1 MRILGYN
8 LPTRASAPL
17 SALACIFGRSKT
29 SPDMAAPDPK
39 FVEKLKNKI
48 ENAAVL
54 VFAKS
59 TCPYCI
65 KVKKRFTDLKIPFGY
80 LDLDHK
86 ATGPITQS
94 ALKVITGV
102 QTVPQIFFRGKFMGG
117 CSDVEKI
124 PDDELVAMSQK
135 MEYDYD
141 LLVIGGGSGGLALA
155 KESSRLGAK
164 VALLDYV
171 NPTPKGTVW
180 GLGGTC
186 VNVGCIPKKLMHQAA
201 LLHHSLQ
208 DAKSFGW
215 NVPDNLNH
223 DWEVMVNGI
232 QDHIHSLNFGY
243 RSVLMSKKVTYLN
256 ALGEII
262 DPHTVKTTSKTGVIK
277 NITARTI
284 VLATGERPR
293 YPSIPGAKEFGITS
307 DDLFSLSYKPK
318 KALFVG
324 ASYVSLEC
332 AGFLHSIGVDVTVM
346 VRSIFLRGFDQ
357 QMSEMI
363 GADMEKSGVR
373 ILRPCIPTGIKKKEP
388 VDGENHEL
396 DQYEVSGV
404 FLNETKQVFVED
416 FDTVV
421 FAIGRD
427 PCTNSLGLNN
437 VEVKLTDSRY
447 IVTDE
452 EERTNIPNIYA
463 VGDINSRG
471 LKLTPVAIQAG
482 KNLARRL
489 YAADDVLTEYDNV
502 PTTVFTPLEYGSIG
516 LSEENAIE
524 KYTAE
529 KIQVYHSHF
538 QPLEWTVPHRDDN
551 VCYAKLICL
560 KTPEEPVVGF
570 HVLGPNAGEI
580 TQGYAVAMKM
590 GATKADFDRTI
601 GIHPTCSE
609 VFTSLHVTK
618 QSGET
623 PKVTGC

>member
-1 MRILGYN
+1 MV
-8 LPTRASAPL
+8 
-17 SALACIFGRSKT
+17 
-29 SPDMAAPDPK
+29 AADPEL
-39 FVEKLKNKI
+39 VAKLRNKI

-59 TCPYCI
+59 TCPFCI
-65 KVKKRFTDLKIPFGY
+65 KVDPLTSMLLAHSLRNHYCKNFVFLGQGAFHWLKDSVQLLGVGSHFLGQGAFHW
-80 LDLDHK
+80 LKDSVQLL
-86 ATGPITQS
+86 GVGSQGLQS
-94 ALKVITGV
+94 ALKEISGV
-102 QTVPQIFFRGKFMGG
+102 HTVPQVFFRGKFIGG
-117 CSDVEKI
+117 CSNVEEI
-124 PDDELVAMSQK
+124 PDDELLAMSQK

-155 KESSRLGAK
+155 KESARLGAK

-171 NPTPKGTVW
+171 NPTPKGTIW

-201 LLHHSLQ
+201 LLHHALE
-208 DAKSFGW
+208 DAKAFGW

-223 DWEVMVNGI
+223 DWESMISGI

-243 RSVLMSKKVTYLN
+243 RSVLMSTKVTYLN
-256 ALGEII
+256 ALGELI
-262 DPHTVKTTSKTGVIK
+262 DPHTVKTTTKTGVIK

-284 VLATGERPR
+284 ALATGERPR

-357 QMSEMI
+357 QMAEMI
-363 GADMEKSGVR
+363 GGHMEKSGIR

-388 VDGENHEL
+388 VGGENNEL

-404 FLNETKQVFVED
+404 FQDHTKRLFVED

-427 PCTNSLGLNN
+427 PCTNSMGLSN
-437 VEVKLTDSRY
+437 VGVKVTGSRY
-447 IVTDE
+447 VETDE
-452 EERTNIPNIYA
+452 EERTNVPNIYA
-463 VGDINSRG
+463 VGDINARG

-489 YAADDVLTEYDNV
+489 YAADDVLTEYDNI

-516 LSEENAIE
+516 LSEEKAIE

-529 KIQVYHSHF
+529 KIRVYHSHF

-560 KTPEEPVVGF
+560 KSPGEPIVGF

-590 GATKADFDRTI
+590 GF
-601 GIHPTCSE
+601 HS
-609 VFTSLHVTK
+609 SL
-618 QSGET
+618 GA
-623 PKVTGC
+623 PYRCRILI

>member
-1 MRILGYN
+1 MMRILGYN

-155 KESSRLGAK
+155 KLSTG
-164 VALLDYV
+164 
-171 NPTPKGTVW
+171 
-180 GLGGTC
+180 
-186 VNVGCIPKKLMHQAA
+186 
-201 LLHHSLQ
+201 
-208 DAKSFGW
+208 
-215 NVPDNLNH
+215 
-223 DWEVMVNGI
+223 
-232 QDHIHSLNFGY
+232 HI
-243 RSVLMSKKVTYLN
+243 
-256 ALGEII
+256 
-262 DPHTVKTTSKTGVIK
+262 
-277 NITARTI
+277 
-284 VLATGERPR
+284 
-293 YPSIPGAKEFGITS
+293 
-307 DDLFSLSYKPK
+307 FS
-318 KALFVG
+318 
-324 ASYVSLEC
+324 
-332 AGFLHSIGVDVTVM
+332 
-346 VRSIFLRGFDQ
+346 
-357 QMSEMI
+357 
-363 GADMEKSGVR
+363 
-373 ILRPCIPTGIKKKEP
+373 
-388 VDGENHEL
+388 
-396 DQYEVSGV
+396 
-404 FLNETKQVFVED
+404 
-416 FDTVV
+416 
-421 FAIGRD
+421 
-427 PCTNSLGLNN
+427 
-437 VEVKLTDSRY
+437 SRY

-560 KTPEEPVVGF
+560 KTPVRFIPS
-570 HVLGPNAGEI
+570 I
-580 TQGYAVAMKM
+580 
-590 GATKADFDRTI
+590 
-601 GIHPTCSE
+601 
-609 VFTSLHVTK
+609 
-618 QSGET
+618 
-623 PKVTGC
+623 